1 MTKPPCLKARI
12 GDEDYGSDD
21 ADQTDAAEEEE
32 SEKLA
37 CSPDL

>member
-12 GDEDYGSDD
+12 GDDDNGSDD
-21 ADQTDAAEEEE
+21 TDQTDAAEEEE

-37 CSPDL
+37 YAPDL